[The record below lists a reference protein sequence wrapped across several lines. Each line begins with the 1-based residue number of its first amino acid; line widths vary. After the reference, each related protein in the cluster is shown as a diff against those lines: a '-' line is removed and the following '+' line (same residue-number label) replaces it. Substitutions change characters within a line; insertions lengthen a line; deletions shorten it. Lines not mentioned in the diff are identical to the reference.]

1 MEKAKTHISTHKI
14 WKINEKYLAK
24 NANELGAYTTR
35 AFACIR
41 PHCTHTHTP
50 VHIATAADESQKIPK
65 KKGTANQAHTHT
77 YTPPPAPPQCTH
89 KYNKECIEQ
98 CAITVFVAIIGVCVV
113 VVIAI
118 VAVFVLIQALAIAIW
133 LHVCSSNK
141 NKN

>member
-65 KKGTANQAHTHT
+65 KKGTANQAHTHIHAAT
-77 YTPPPAPPQCTH
+77 STAAMHTQVQQRMHRAMRDYSFCC
-89 KYNKECIEQ
+89 YYWRLCGCCNCNCCCIRLNSG
-98 CAITVFVAIIGVCVV
+98 IGYRYMVAR
-113 VVIAI
+113 
-118 VAVFVLIQALAIAIW
+118 LQQ
-133 LHVCSSNK
+133 
-141 NKN
+141 